1 MLGFVVNM
9 LGFEWFEGRTLWR
22 PVTCIRRIGG

>member
-9 LGFEWFEGRTLWR
+9 LGFEWFEGGSGPSSRYVLD
-22 PVTCIRRIGG
+22 GNEG